1 MLKCRT
7 ILNELYKR
15 NKKLQKH
22 KSGGGKTH
30 NKIIPKIL
38 SLSVSASLMLAM
50 VPNNGAFAAEPTTFV
65 TTAFANHW
73 GRSDLRAYLNNGLAT
88 VAENGSVSNKN
99 YGLNSTEGE
108 CNSNNTSGF
117 AKQFSNAEYELVQPF
132 TYATNVLNSN
142 EEATAVYET
151 TDRFWLPSG
160 NYSNNQIIS
169 WGAKDISAN
178 SQYSQTTTN
187 DKDRIIPISYWS
199 YGNSIYSWLRSPGC
213 NGVSDALEA
222 DRGDCVDRDSVTTKG
237 PLPGCRL

>member
-73 GRSDLRAYLNNGLAT
+73 GRSDLRAYMNGVEKNGKTLPLNTTHN
-88 VAENGSVSNKN
+88 ERQQ
-99 YGLNSTEGE
+99 
-108 CNSNNTSGF
+108 SGYYES
-117 AKQFSNAEYELVQPF
+117 QFSDAEYGLVQPF
-132 TYATNVLNSN
+132 KYATNVLNSN

-199 YGNSIYSWLRSPGC
+199 YGNSIYSWLRSPNSSRGYY
-213 NGVSDALEA
+213 AL
-222 DRGDCVDRDSVTTKG
+222 
-237 PLPGCRL
+237 